1 MYQNQ
6 VGTVAAAAAV
16 DDEGKIMGLVTDYDI
31 GKHIEKEEN
40 IFLMEV

>member
-6 VGTVAAAAAV
+6 VSTVAAV

-31 GKHIEKEEN
+31 GKHIAKEEN

>member
-6 VGTVAAAAAV
+6 VGTVAV

>member
-6 VGTVAAAAAV
+6 VGTVAAAAV

-31 GKHIEKEEN
+31 GKHIAKEEN